1 MAEGTNIGRINLG
14 LDIDRG
20 LFNKQLS
27 GLAAGANKTVMSAFK
42 PLGKI
47 IGGALAVGSIVAF
60 TKSCIGLG
68 SDLAEVQNVVD
79 VTFTSLNDKVNE
91 FAQSAIEK
99 FGLSETVAKKMMG
112 TYGAMTKSFGFTESQ
127 AYDMSEAITGLTA
140 DVASFYNLST
150 DEAYIKMK
158 SIWTGET
165 ESLKEL
171 GVVMT
176 QTALDQYAMNNGFG
190 KTTASMTE
198 QEKVM
203 LRYQFVQSQL
213 SAASGDFARTSGG
226 WANQIRVLT
235 LRFQQLKATLG
246 QGFINLFT
254 PIIKMLNAFIAKIQ
268 GVANAFLRLT
278 EIITGKEAGS
288 LGNMAADTA
297 DVATAAGDASDNISG
312 MGDSAASAAKKA
324 SRALAGFDQINK
336 LSEDT
341 ASKSGSGGSGGSTSG
356 AAAGSGAITKELDAA
371 TQSASK
377 LEKQLTDM
385 VGRVKK
391 AWETGDFSEI
401 GTIVGTKISDSLEK
415 INWNKI
421 NTSAYKIGS
430 SLATFLD
437 GIFETPGL
445 FENVGK
451 TAAEAVNT
459 AISASLGFAENFH
472 FDSAGAA
479 IGEAINGFFRN
490 LNVKEYA
497 ESINYWVQGI
507 KDTVVTALKTV
518 SWSTIL
524 GKGLEFLTHLD
535 LETIAITFGTFKW
548 FFGGKEIVAGALKT
562 ILDKQISTGI
572 GDGKV
577 SISTGINLSITAAI
591 VGFKVGN
598 WLYDN
603 CSGIQ
608 KVSDAIAAWI
618 TKDGTE
624 FSVSKTITVALAGLS
639 ISIPAVLLGNKIAQ
653 AATEAVAGE
662 ISLTGVKLAL
672 TNVAIKIAD
681 GANWL
686 GITALVESVAARLGM
701 ALTGVKLALTNV
713 AVTIADGANYI
724 WLGITSLAESFVS
737 ALGTAISGLASV
749 GSTIV
754 SAVGTALSNAASFLT
769 SSVSSVFAGGAASIA
784 AGLFAAIGAAIAGWN
799 IGQLIYNKFSEQ
811 IDSIVTTVGDFF
823 TQTIP
828 QALSNANKTIVNLAV
843 NVKGN
848 IDQKAQEVKDW
859 FADKKE
865 QVKNFVAIA
874 KDNAS
879 DILNSLKDKW
889 NAIQDKTP
897 KLIANVID
905 SSNGVLDSLK
915 SKWEAIKD
923 KTPKLIATAEEGK
936 KSALATIKS
945 AWGAIYKKSVKLTAS
960 AKNKDSKVLKTI
972 KSAWNS
978 IKDKSAELS
987 VTFRDAFTSKIKA
1000 AWNGLAKA
1008 INKGIDK
1015 INKIPGVNIS
1025 HIATFATGGFPEEGP
1040 FMMNR
1045 GEIAGKFSN
1054 GKGVVA
1060 NNMQITTGI
1069 SKAVGPAVYQATKAA
1084 MQVALPSVHTPS
1096 LAASTDHSDKTME
1109 KMLDCLLRMASDGNQ
1124 DVVVMLKELLK
1135 YLKETPR
1142 DTYLDGT
1149 KITGRVVEIIN
1160 TMTEVNKKCPIKV

>member
-1 MAEGTNIGRINLG
+1 MPYLEKRHHLEHNGRKWIEVEQYFSGMYGNHDTRLPRWKMTSEQVEIINRRRAAKG
-14 LDIDRG
+14 LRRLILLNFSPG
-20 LFNKQLS
+20 
-27 GLAAGANKTVMSAFK
+27 
-42 PLGKI
+42 
-47 IGGALAVGSIVAF
+47 
-60 TKSCIGLG
+60 
-68 SDLAEVQNVVD
+68 DLYL
-79 VTFTSLNDKVNE
+79 TFTYRKGVRVTPEEAVKILNRFMERLKYQYNKRGQP
-91 FAQSAIEK
+91 FKWIK
-99 FGLSETVAKKMMG
+99 T
-112 TYGAMTKSFGFTESQ
+112 
-127 AYDMSEAITGLTA
+127 TGLT
-140 DVASFYNLST
+140 ST
-150 DEAYIKMK
+150 GKAHHHVIMNRVE
-158 SIWTGET
+158 
-165 ESLKEL
+165 
-171 GVVMT
+171 GVPY
-176 QTALDQYAMNNGFG
+176 D
-190 KTTASMTE
+190 
-198 QEKVM
+198 KV
-203 LRYQFVQSQL
+203 
-213 SAASGDFARTSGG
+213 
-226 WANQIRVLT
+226 
-235 LRFQQLKATLG
+235 
-246 QGFINLFT
+246 
-254 PIIKMLNAFIAKIQ
+254 IAKY
-268 GVANAFLRLT
+268 FPY
-278 EIITGKEAGS
+278 
-288 LGNMAADTA
+288 
-297 DVATAAGDASDNISG
+297 
-312 MGDSAASAAKKA
+312 
-324 SRALAGFDQINK
+324 
-336 LSEDT
+336 
-341 ASKSGSGGSGGSTSG
+341 
-356 AAAGSGAITKELDAA
+356 
-371 TQSASK
+371 
-377 LEKQLTDM
+377 
-385 VGRVKK
+385 GRVCT
-391 AWETGDFSEI
+391 EYLYEDGE
-401 GTIVGTKISDSLEK
+401 
-415 INWNKI
+415 
-421 NTSAYKIGS
+421 YK
-430 SLATFLD
+430 
-437 GIFETPGL
+437 
-445 FENVGK
+445 
-451 TAAEAVNT
+451 
-459 AISASLGFAENFH
+459 
-472 FDSAGAA
+472 
-479 IGEAINGFFRN
+479 
-490 LNVKEYA
+490 
-497 ESINYWVQGI
+497 Q
-507 KDTVVTALKTV
+507 
-518 SWSTIL
+518 
-524 GKGLEFLTHLD
+524 
-535 LETIAITFGTFKW
+535 
-548 FFGGKEIVAGALKT
+548 
-562 ILDKQISTGI
+562 
-572 GDGKV
+572 
-577 SISTGINLSITAAI
+577 
-591 VGFKVGN
+591 
-598 WLYDN
+598 
-603 CSGIQ
+603 
-608 KVSDAIAAWI
+608 
-618 TKDGTE
+618 
-624 FSVSKTITVALAGLS
+624 
-639 ISIPAVLLGNKIAQ
+639 
-653 AATEAVAGE
+653 
-662 ISLTGVKLAL
+662 
-672 TNVAIKIAD
+672 
-681 GANWL
+681 
-686 GITALVESVAARLGM
+686 
-701 ALTGVKLALTNV
+701 
-713 AVTIADGANYI
+713 
-724 WLGITSLAESFVS
+724 LAESFVS

-1096 LAASTDHSDKTME
+1096 LAVSTDHSDKTME